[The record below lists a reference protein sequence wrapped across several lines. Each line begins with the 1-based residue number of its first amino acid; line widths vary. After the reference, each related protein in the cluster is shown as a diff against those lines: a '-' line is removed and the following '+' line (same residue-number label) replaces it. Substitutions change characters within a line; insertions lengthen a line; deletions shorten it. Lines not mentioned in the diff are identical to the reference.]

1 MTKMANFMFYVFC
14 HNLKKRKQCQKKG
27 RKEGRKRIM
36 LKALQRNP
44 FSNIQGIQITSL
56 IKQFF
61 TGLWNT

>member
-1 MTKMANFMFYVFC
+1 MYFVTIEKTENSA
-14 HNLKKRKQCQKKG
+14 KRKER
-27 RKEGRKRIM
+27 RKDGRKRIM

-44 FSNIQGIQITSL
+44 FSNIQGTQITSL